1 MENKLTVED
10 LLKVIELY
18 QRDLSSAVAD
28 KMVALAM
35 LERTQKELEAIK
47 KGLAEAKA
55 EVKVEE

>member
-1 MENKLTVED
+1 MENKLTIED

-28 KMVALAM
+28 KMIALAM
-35 LERTQKELEAIK
+35 LERTQKELEAVK
-47 KGLAEAKA
+47 KELAKAKA

>member
-55 EVKVEE
+55 AKGEE